1 VDALGGEILQQIAEN
16 KEKSIITM
24 NEQPII
30 FILDAGGTGFKFSA
44 VQESR
49 EIIEPFTI
57 PSAAPTLEEVL
68 QKLITGFH
76 ECETRCGSKAA
87 AISFCFPGPADY
99 PNGIIGDLQNLPT
112 FQGGVPLKAM
122 LENEFQIPVYINN
135 DGDLFAYGEALNGLL
150 PEVNKLLEQQR
161 NPKRYKNLLGVTLG
175 TGFGGGIVIN
185 KVLLNGDNSAGGEI
199 NRHRNPLYPTTSAE
213 DSISIR
219 AVRRVYER
227 EAGIAF
233 EETPHPYDIYKIAM
247 GQLPGN
253 KEAAQKSWEEMATAL
268 ADVLANAISLIDGI
282 IVIGGGLSGAWPVFM
297 PTLIKKMNEPF
308 ADLNDGHPYSR
319 METEAYNLMDAQD
332 MIRFTE
338 KSGKMVKVPFSEQ
351 MVWYDPTKRVGVGIT
366 RLGTSSAVAIGAY
379 AYAMEQLK
387 K

>member
-1 VDALGGEILQQIAEN
+1 MSN
-16 KEKSIITM
+16 RKKSNHNTM
-24 NEQPII
+24 NSNPII

-44 VQESR
+44 VQEAR

-68 QKLITGFH
+68 QKIIQGFH
-76 ECETRCGSKAA
+76 ECETRCGAKAS

-99 PNGIIGDLQNLPT
+99 PNGIIGDLENLPS
-112 FQGGVPLKAM
+112 FRGGVPLKAM

-150 PEVNKLLEQQR
+150 PEVNTLLEQQR

-199 NRHRNPLYPTTSAE
+199 NRHRNPLYPQTSAE

-219 AVRRVYER
+219 AVRRVYGR
-227 EAGIAF
+227 EANIEF
-233 EETPHPYDIYKIAM
+233 NDTPHPYDIYKIAM
-247 GQLPGN
+247 GQTPGN
-253 KEAAQKSWEEMATAL
+253 KEAALKAWDELATAL

-297 PTLIKKMNEPF
+297 PMLIKKMNEPF
-308 ADLNDGHPYSR
+308 KGLNGNPLSR
-319 METEAYNLMDAQD
+319 METEAYNLMDPHD

-338 KSGKMVKVPFSEQ
+338 KQGKMVKVPFSDQ
-351 MVWYDPTKRVGVGIT
+351 LVWYDPTKRVGVGIT
-366 RLGTSSAVAIGAY
+366 KLGTTSAVAVGAY
-379 AYAMEQLK
+379 AYAIEQLK
-387 K
+387 NA

>member
-1 VDALGGEILQQIAEN
+1 
-16 KEKSIITM
+16 M

-44 VQESR
+44 VQDSR

-68 QKLITGFH
+68 KKLITGFH
-76 ECETRCGSKAA
+76 ECETRCGKKGS

-99 PNGIIGDLQNLPT
+99 PTGIIGDLENLPT
-112 FQGGVPLKAM
+112 FHGGVPLKAM
-122 LENEFQIPVYINN
+122 LENEFQVPVYINN
-135 DGDLFAYGEALNGLL
+135 DGDLFAYGEALSGLL

-199 NRHRNPLYPTTSAE
+199 NRHRNPLYPQTSAE

-219 AVRRVYER
+219 AVRRVYSR

-233 EETPHPYDIYKIAM
+233 DDTPHPFDIYKIAM
-247 GQLPGN
+247 GQLPGD
-253 KEAAQKSWEEMATAL
+253 KEAAQKAWDEMATAL

-308 ADLNDGHPYSR
+308 TGLNGQPLSR
-319 METEAYNLMDAQD
+319 METEAYNLMDPQD

-338 KSGKMVKVPFSEQ
+338 KQGKMVKVPFSDQ

-366 RLGTSSAVAIGAY
+366 KLGTTSAVAIGAY
-379 AYAMEQLK
+379 AYAMEKLK
-387 K
+387 ETSI